1 MASLD
6 SVTAGQHVVPADL
19 LARRNKD
26 PSMYPC
32 ISADGIY
39 KARKTESCRKAC
51 CITQRQPPTPDGADS
66 PKWTALVAERE
77 QQTDETVQLNSADKP
92 IDQPDPKSPG
102 STSKRLLHTPAS
114 SYASS
119 SFSPSEDPDAA
130 QLLWPQENAHYIRPK
145 PGQLH
150 TGWLPQTEETVS
162 SLTRVMSTGRQ
173 NFDCALGSGLFVCT
187 ALALAC

>member
-51 CITQRQPPTPDGADS
+51 CITQRQRPTPDGADS

-130 QLLWPQENAHYIRPK
+130 SFFGRKRTRIIY
-145 PGQLH
+145 GQNPDNYTH
-150 TGWLPQTEETVS
+150 
-162 SLTRVMSTGRQ
+162 RVAPASRR
-173 NFDCALGSGLFVCT
+173 NRELIDV
-187 ALALAC
+187 